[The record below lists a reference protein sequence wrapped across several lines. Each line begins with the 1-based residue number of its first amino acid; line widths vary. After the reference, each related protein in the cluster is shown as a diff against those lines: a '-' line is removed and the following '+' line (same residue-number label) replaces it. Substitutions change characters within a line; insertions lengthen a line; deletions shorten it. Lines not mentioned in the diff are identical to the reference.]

1 MGPENARLQD
11 VRAWLSKAELDLKA
25 AAHEMSAPAEGLWGD
40 VMFHSQQA
48 AEKALKAFL
57 SWHDVPFR
65 KTHNLEELGQQCVAL
80 DSTLGPVA
88 DQAAPLSEYAW
99 KFRYPGEIDEP
110 DRGEAEEALAAAR
123 KVYGAVLTRLPSRV
137 RS

>member
-11 VRAWLSKAELDLKA
+11 VRAWLWKAELDLKA

-65 KTHNLEELGQQCVAL
+65 KTHNLEELGQQCMAL

-99 KFRYPGEIDEP
+99 KFRYPGETDEP
-110 DRGEAEEALAAAR
+110 DRAEAEEALAAAR
-123 KVYGAVLTRLPSRV
+123 KVYDAVLTRLPSRA
-137 RS
+137 RP

>member
-65 KTHNLEELGQQCVAL
+65 KTHNLEELGQ
-80 DSTLGPVA
+80 
-88 DQAAPLSEYAW
+88 
-99 KFRYPGEIDEP
+99 
-110 DRGEAEEALAAAR
+110 
-123 KVYGAVLTRLPSRV
+123 
-137 RS
+137 